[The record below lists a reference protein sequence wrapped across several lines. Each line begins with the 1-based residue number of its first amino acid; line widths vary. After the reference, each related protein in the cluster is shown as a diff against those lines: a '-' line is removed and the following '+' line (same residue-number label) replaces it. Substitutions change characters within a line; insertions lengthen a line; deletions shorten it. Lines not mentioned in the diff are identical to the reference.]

1 MITIDSAEALYA
13 GDFGG
18 LDTPDPGIMLLVKD
32 QICQTVFASNKR
44 MPFYNESFSFMLTE
58 DEYMN
63 ALRGAEDPK
72 TLLTFKI
79 IDDNVIMRDEIIGE
93 ATVAFK
99 DLL

>member
-1 MITIDSAEALYA
+1 
-13 GDFGG
+13 
-18 LDTPDPGIMLLVKD
+18 
-32 QICQTVFASNKR
+32 
-44 MPFYNESFSFMLTE
+44 MLTE

-72 TLLTFKI
+72 TFLTFKI

-99 DLL
+99 DLLQFDSERGIKTINLMRVIKDETKLVGKVKIWYQI

>member
-1 MITIDSAEALYA
+1 
-13 GDFGG
+13 
-18 LDTPDPGIMLLVKD
+18 
-32 QICQTVFASNKR
+32 
-44 MPFYNESFSFMLTE
+44 MPFYNESFSFLLTE
-58 DEYMN
+58 DEYIK

-93 ATVAFK
+93 ATIPLK